1 MATIVKI
8 TSGDTLIQVLAET
21 LEYKFDDLDD
31 SGFDKNNKYIIKI
44 KFTGKI
50 SEKTKDETLK
60 FLEWSLNTSKDVYR
74 DVEIEV
80 RGTNEELRRVYK
92 LEGAFIGD
100 YIESFEDKADGI
112 YTVNLIQRKENT
124 ENEKVKF
131 YAE

>member
-8 TSGDTLIQVLAET
+8 TAGDTVIQVPAET

-31 SGFDKNNKYIIKI
+31 SGFDKNDKYIIKV

-50 SEKTKDETLK
+50 SKTTKDETLK
-60 FLEWSLNTSKDVYR
+60 FLEWSLDTSKDVYR

-80 RGTNEELRRVYK
+80 RGTNEELRRIYR
-92 LEGAFIGD
+92 LEGAFIAD
-100 YIESFEDKADGI
+100 YIENFADKADGM

-124 ENEKVKF
+124 EKEKVKF